1 MRVVFDGREQPK
13 QFEISGGLMPEN
25 SAVDLRFSDGVSAV
39 DIILTPAQ
47 FEALREAIATVP
59 KLAVKAKPRKGWFR
73 RR

>member
-1 MRVVFDGREQPK
+1 
-13 QFEISGGLMPEN
+13 
-25 SAVDLRFSDGVSAV
+25 VDLRFSDGVSAV